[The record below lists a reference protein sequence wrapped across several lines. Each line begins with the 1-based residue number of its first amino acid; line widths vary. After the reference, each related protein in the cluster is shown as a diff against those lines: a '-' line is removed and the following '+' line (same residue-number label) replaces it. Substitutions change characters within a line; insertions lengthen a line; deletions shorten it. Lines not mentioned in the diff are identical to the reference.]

1 MALYVLLM
9 TSDLPKNLLQL
20 LASVTETDEVRTNL
34 DLPLY
39 DYQVLD
45 SIKTVELI
53 VAIEEKFGLKVPPA
67 EFERESWATPR
78 KIIADIQRRLD
89 A

>member
-1 MALYVLLM
+1 M

-20 LASVTETDEVRTNL
+20 LASIAETDEVRTNL

-53 VAIEEKFGLKVPPA
+53 VAIEEKFGLRVSPA

-78 KIIADIQRRLD
+78 KVIADIRSRLH

>member
-1 MALYVLLM
+1 MVAPESF
-9 TSDLPKNLLQL
+9 SDRLLQV
-20 LASVTETDEVRTNL
+20 LASVAETDEVRTNL

-53 VAIEEKFGLKVPPA
+53 VMIEEEFGLKVSPA
-67 EFERESWATPR
+67 EFERENWRTPR
-78 KIIADIQRRLD
+78 KIIADIQRRLY

>member
-1 MALYVLLM
+1 MIAPESLSDKVL
-9 TSDLPKNLLQL
+9 QV
-20 LASVTETDEVRTNL
+20 LASVAETDEVRVNL

-39 DYQVLD
+39 DYHLLD

-53 VAIEEKFGLKVPPA
+53 VMIEEEFGLRVSPA
-67 EFERESWATPR
+67 EFERESWKTPR
-78 KIIADIQRRLD
+78 KIIADIQRRLT

>member
-1 MALYVLLM
+1 MVTPESLSDKVL
-9 TSDLPKNLLQL
+9 QV
-20 LASVTETDEVRTNL
+20 LASVAETDEVRVNL

-39 DYQVLD
+39 DYHLLD

-53 VAIEEKFGLKVPPA
+53 VMIEEEFGLRVSPA
-67 EFERESWATPR
+67 EFERESWKTPR
-78 KIIADIQRRLD
+78 KIIADIQRRLT